1 MNSIIHPIEDADYRG
16 RDGVS
21 QSALK
26 EMSRSPAHFY
36 HLITHPKETTPAMEF
51 GSLVDHLLFGS
62 GYRWVESPY
71 DDFRGKD
78 ARAWKDS
85 MEASRTTVF
94 KPSRVAEARAL
105 VESVQ
110 RRASTA
116 TLLTCGRPQV
126 AVFADL
132 ESSDPDLGAIQC
144 KGLIDFHCDALAA
157 VVDFKTTTDASPGEF
172 SRTIINFG
180 YDVQAAFYL
189 DLLAANGEA
198 DNEWFWIVA
207 ESEPPFEVAFYKA
220 PTALIER
227 GRAKYRHYLASLLR
241 CLKTDSW
248 PGYPD
253 EIQTAYVPEWALK

>member
-1 MNSIIHPIEDADYRG
+1 MNQIIHPIEEPDYRG

-51 GSLVDHLLFGS
+51 GSLVDHLVFGTAF
-62 GYRWVESPY
+62 RWVESPY
-71 DDFRGKD
+71 DDFRGKE
-78 ARAWKDS
+78 AKAWRDS
-85 MEASRTTVF
+85 MEASGTVVF
-94 KPSRVAEARAL
+94 KPDKVAEARAL
-105 VESVQ
+105 VASIQ
-110 RRASTA
+110 RRQSTA

-132 ESSDPDLGAIQC
+132 ETADPDQPRIQC
-144 KGLIDFHCDALAA
+144 KGLLDFHCDALAA
-157 VVDFKTTTDASPGEF
+157 VVDLKTTTDASPGEF

-189 DLLAANGEA
+189 DLLAANGEMY
-198 DNEWFWIVA
+198 NEWFWIVA
-207 ESEPPFEVAFYKA
+207 ESEPPHEVAFYKA
-220 PTALIER
+220 PAALIER
-227 GRAKYRHYLASLLR
+227 GRAKYRHYLKTLTT
-241 CLKTDSW
+241 CLQTDSW

-253 EIQTAYVPEWALK
+253 EIQLAYVPEWALK